1 MHGLLILFSSLEEK
15 SFKIQRQSSFTRKH
29 FLAHICA
36 FLWIPLLHSFYE
48 PYFSEKILINFL
60 GLVTVYSQSDSCL
73 RECVKNKLVNGV
85 FSVVNLFLLIF
96 FHLEV
101 DNTDAEGRLLLA
113 DALCY
118 AHNFNARAIVNAATL
133 TGKQSP
139 SPASFWK
146 PTSCYSHLKYSRIK
160 WSVNLLYYA
169 YKDSLKLK
177 AGEMTWHAAG
187 QELAEIL
194 F

>member
-1 MHGLLILFSSLEEK
+1 M
-15 SFKIQRQSSFTRKH
+15 
-29 FLAHICA
+29 
-36 FLWIPLLHSFYE
+36 
-48 PYFSEKILINFL
+48 
-60 GLVTVYSQSDSCL
+60 
-73 RECVKNKLVNGV
+73 KNKSVNGV

-139 SPASFWK
+139 FPASFWK
-146 PTSCYSHLKYSRIK
+146 PTSCYSHIKYSHIK